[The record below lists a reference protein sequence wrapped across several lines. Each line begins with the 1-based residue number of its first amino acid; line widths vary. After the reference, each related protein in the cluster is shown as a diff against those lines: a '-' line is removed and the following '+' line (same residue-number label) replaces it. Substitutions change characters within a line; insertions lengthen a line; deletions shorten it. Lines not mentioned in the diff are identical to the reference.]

1 MPNTVASSYAKQC
14 PMSNSVAALTVQYST
29 VLYSTVLYCT
39 VQYST
44 VLYSTVQYSTV
55 QLIKQLSQPQAF
67 QAGLKGFPTHY
78 TILEVN
84 VSYSWYILLS
94 CAKVPLG
101 STDLQ
106 QTVTNLF
113 GFG

>member
-1 MPNTVASSYAKQC
+1 MAVLVLVAMLVTCSEQWTRGQAGTDC
-14 PMSNSVAALTVQYST
+14 SVLYTAHTVQY
-29 VLYSTVLYCT
+29 C
-39 VQYST
+39 
-44 VLYSTVQYSTV
+44 TVQYSTV